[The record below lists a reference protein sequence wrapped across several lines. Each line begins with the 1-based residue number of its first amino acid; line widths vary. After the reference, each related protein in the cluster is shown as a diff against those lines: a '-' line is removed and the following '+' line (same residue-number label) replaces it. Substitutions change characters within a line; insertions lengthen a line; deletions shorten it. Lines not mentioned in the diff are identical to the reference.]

1 MSGGGLREEDLE
13 DVHDDDNS
21 GGDDDD
27 DDDNDDDDDI
37 VNSADDDIEPP
48 EPKSPAGVDDD
59 DDEEE
64 DEDEEENSA
73 NIADHESEEMPP
85 PPEPKNPAPGRRK
98 QRTGYL
104 VIPASKR
111 QDRFVAAADAM
122 DSVVERAQAKS
133 RWWMLWTMVNST
145 NEPFVNWL
153 ASHSKAKRWAMLLEF
168 LDGSCLRS
176 FSQVVFI
183 NNSLSGLVIFVSLL
197 AYDYVLGLLALL
209 AAFTASLA
217 ALIIGFNYGS
227 IRTGLFGYSAV
238 LCGCA
243 MSATDGSIGARV
255 GLTVIAAVISTA
267 LSVFFG
273 TALATWRVAPLTLP
287 FNVSAVIMFVSLKLQ
302 FAGGGAPPPVDEVL
316 VGDAVWHG
324 SLRGVAQIFLVNNEW
339 VGIAMLL
346 GVALSSRYL
355 SLALLLGSATGVA
368 IAFAV
373 GAAVR
378 DIDDGLFSFNAS
390 LGCAAIW
397 FFYVLTW
404 RSVILGV
411 LCAAGTV
418 LLRLSLAP
426 PSFTLP
432 FCLAALTFLF
442 FNNSARQLYSIQLPD
457 LSTPEAH
464 RLAFIRSMAEKK
476 AEKDA
481 DSELKQKVSKQTS
494 V

>member
-1 MSGGGLREEDLE
+1 MSELRTVRD
-13 DVHDDDNS
+13 DHDSDDDS
-21 GGDDDD
+21 DE
-27 DDDNDDDDDI
+27 NDSDDDI
-37 VNSADDDIEPP
+37 VNSADDEVEPP
-48 EPKSPAGVDDD
+48 EPTTSAGVFDDNE
-59 DDEEE
+59 EEE
-64 DEDEEENSA
+64 DEEAENSA
-73 NIADHESEEMPP
+73 DMAEHESEEVPP
-85 PPEPKNPAPGRRK
+85 PPEPMNPAPGRRK

-111 QDRFVAAADAM
+111 HDRFVAAADAM

-153 ASHSKAKRWAMLLEF
+153 ASHSKLKRWAMLLEF

-183 NNSLSGLVIFVSLL
+183 NNSLSGLVIFVSLV

-273 TALATWRVAPLTLP
+273 TALAAWRVAPLTLP
-287 FNVSAVIMFVSLKLQ
+287 FNVAAVIMFVSLKLQ
-302 FAGGGAPPPVDEVL
+302 FAGGDAAPPVDEVL
-316 VGDAVWHG
+316 PGDAIWHG

-378 DIDDGLFSFNAS
+378 DIDNGLFSFNAS

-418 LLRLSLAP
+418 LLRLSLTP

-464 RLAFIRSMAEKK
+464 RLAFLRSMAEKK
-476 AEKDA
+476 DAE
-481 DSELKQKVSKQTS
+481 QKTNKTS

>member
-1 MSGGGLREEDLE
+1 LSRDGSEREPPEPSTQH
-13 DVHDDDNS
+13 VDDNEVAS
-21 GGDDDD
+21 HRTD
-27 DDDNDDDDDI
+27 DDDN
-37 VNSADDDIEPP
+37 E
-48 EPKSPAGVDDD
+48 
-59 DDEEE
+59 
-64 DEDEEENSA
+64 
-73 NIADHESEEMPP
+73 PP
-85 PPEPKNPAPGRRK
+85 PPEPQNPAPVRRK

-104 VIPASKR
+104 VMPVSTR
-111 QDRFVAAADAM
+111 PDRFVAAADAM
-122 DSVVERAQAKS
+122 DAAVERAQSKS
-133 RWWMLWTMVNST
+133 RWWLLWAVVNST

-153 ASHSKAKRWAMLLEF
+153 AGHAAGGKWWAKALEF
-168 LDGSCLRS
+168 VDGACLRS

-183 NNSLSGLVIFVSLL
+183 NNSLSGLVILL
-197 AYDYVLGLLALL
+197 ALIAYDYVLGLLALL
-209 AAFTASLA
+209 AAFVASLA

-255 GLTVIAAVISTA
+255 GLTVITAVISTA

-273 TALATWRVAPLTLP
+273 TALAAWRVAPLTLP
-287 FNVSAVIMFVSLKLQ
+287 FNVAAVLMFVALQ
-302 FAGGGAPPPVDEVL
+302 LRFAGGGAAVAPADEVL
-316 VGDAVWHG
+316 PGDAVWHG

-339 VGIAMLL
+339 VGVAMLL

-355 SLALLLGSATGVA
+355 SLGLLLGSATGVA

-373 GAAVR
+373 GGAVR
-378 DIDDGLFSFNAS
+378 DIDDGLYSFNAS

-404 RSVILGV
+404 RSVLLGL

-442 FNNSARQLYSIQLPD
+442 FNNSAQQLYSIKLPD

-464 RLAFIRSMAEKK
+464 RLAFVRTMEEKK
-476 AEKDA
+476 SAT
-481 DSELKQKVSKQTS
+481 ELAARNSQNKEENV
-494 V
+494 